1 MKKHLGKG
9 EWNRTNSNEVKAH
22 CATIAPHPR
31 VLASL
36 NFTLPKIIKKE
47 RRLKNEH
54 LYIL

>member
-9 EWNRTNSNEVKAH
+9 EWNRTNLNEVKAH

-36 NFTLPKIIKKE
+36 NFTLPKIFKK
-47 RRLKNEH
+47 KGG
-54 LYIL
+54 